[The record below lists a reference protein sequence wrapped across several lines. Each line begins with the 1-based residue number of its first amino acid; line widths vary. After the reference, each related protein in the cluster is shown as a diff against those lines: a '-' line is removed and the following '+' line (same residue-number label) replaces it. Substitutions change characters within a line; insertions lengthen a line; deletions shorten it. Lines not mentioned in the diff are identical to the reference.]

1 MINTG
6 NISARYTPTAAGLP
20 ENWTH
25 YFVYPTGAGIGSSG
39 VELLPGESREFDLK
53 VLIDENAS
61 QGNIPVTVN
70 VTSNQYPDI
79 EDGLQS
85 IVKILRTD
93 YQVSFLQI
101 PHHGVQL
108 VTFAIFQ

>member
-6 NISARYTPTAAGLP
+6 EYIRKIYTHCFAGLP

-25 YFVYPTGAGIGSSG
+25 YFAYPTGGIGSSG

-70 VTSNQYPDI
+70 STSNQYPDI

-85 IVKILRTD
+85 IVKILPDRLPS
-93 YQVSFLQI
+93 VI
-101 PHHGVQL
+101 PPDPNTTVQL